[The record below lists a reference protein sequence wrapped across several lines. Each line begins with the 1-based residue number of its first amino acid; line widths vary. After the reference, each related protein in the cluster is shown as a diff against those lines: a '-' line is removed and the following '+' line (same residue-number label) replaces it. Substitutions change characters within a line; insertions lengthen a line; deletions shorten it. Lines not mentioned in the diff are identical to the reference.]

1 MDRSIRRTDAA
12 WRSAAVGAGGGA
24 DCAKT
29 ISEKSHTMADK
40 RNAEILLEVNIRER
54 RSGCQ

>member
-24 DCAKT
+24 DCAKM
-29 ISEKSHTMADK
+29 IPEKSHAMADK
-40 RNAEILLEVNIRER
+40 RNAEIFFEVNIRER
-54 RSGCQ
+54 RSGWQ